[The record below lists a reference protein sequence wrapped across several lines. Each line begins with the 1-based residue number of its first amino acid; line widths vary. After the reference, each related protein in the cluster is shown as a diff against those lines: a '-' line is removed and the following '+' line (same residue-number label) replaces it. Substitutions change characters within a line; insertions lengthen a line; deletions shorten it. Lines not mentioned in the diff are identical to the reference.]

1 MEDKVV
7 NAGWGPNGTDNYSIW
22 LYKGGGSCRH
32 FWMRKVYFRKR
43 NDQGK
48 FLPNEGLQNDR
59 PTSVNEARKEGVDLP
74 TNDIKVAK
82 RPRDMKNRG
91 FLKPKK
97 FTTPR

>member
-1 MEDKVV
+1 LE
-7 NAGWGPNGTDNYSIW
+7 
-22 LYKGGGSCRH
+22 
-32 FWMRKVYFRKR
+32 VYFRKR
-43 NDQGK
+43 NAQGE

-59 PTSVNEARKEGVDLP
+59 PTSVNEARSKGFTPEK
-74 TNDIKVAK
+74 NDNKVAK